1 MKESSSLNSED
12 LNILNIYFDEI
23 SKIPILNPIEEREL
37 ITLYKNGNELAK
49 NKLIESNLRLVV
61 SIANK
66 FVNRGLP
73 LEDLIGEGN
82 TGLVIALEYY
92 NLEEKVKFATY
103 ATPWIN
109 KMIKIALIKCCNI
122 PLSPGLYYKIKNLK
136 KKYKE
141 LSDLLIRK
149 PSLAEFS
156 SYTNTSE
163 NKIIELLEYDYITFS
178 IYDKINDES
187 DAEFVELIV
196 DDKLNL
202 EDEIIERDFK
212 KQIHY
217 IIFESNILDKEQI
230 YIICRRF
237 GFNCNIA
244 TFREI
249 GKSLNISGE
258 AVRQKFK
265 KALTH
270 IINIYG
276 TNLLGFTN
284 VSNGYQIIEE
294 AKNGKFKIM
303 TKKDKLLT
311 K

>member
-1 MKESSSLNSED
+1 MKKSSSLNGED

-23 SKIPILNPIEEREL
+23 SKINILNPIEEKEL

-61 SIANK
+61 SIAKK

-92 NLEEKVKFATY
+92 NLEERVKFATY

-109 KMIKIALIKCCNI
+109 KMIKIALIKCNNI
-122 PLSPGLYYKIKNLK
+122 SLTPKLYYKIMNLK

-141 LSDLLIRK
+141 LSDILIRK

-156 SYTNTSE
+156 SYTNISE
-163 NKIIELLEYDYITFS
+163 NKIIEFLEYDYITFS
-178 IYDKINDES
+178 IYDKTNDES

-276 TNLLGFTN
+276 INLLGFTN
-284 VSNGYQIIEE
+284 ISNGYQIIEE
-294 AKNGKFKIM
+294 AKNGKFKI
-303 TKKDKLLT
+303 KS
-311 K
+311 